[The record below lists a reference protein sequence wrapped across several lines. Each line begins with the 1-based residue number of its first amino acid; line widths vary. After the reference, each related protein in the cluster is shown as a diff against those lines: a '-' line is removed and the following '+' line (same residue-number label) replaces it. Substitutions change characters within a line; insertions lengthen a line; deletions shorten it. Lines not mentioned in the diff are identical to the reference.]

1 MRALKFVLVLLLTIG
16 LTYILSNRISIG
28 DSKTPPLGKFLN
40 PNVGFW
46 KNAEGKQPHFDK
58 EVTLSKLKKGAKVL
72 YDDRMVPHIFAE
84 SLEDAYF
91 LQGFVTAQH
100 RLWQMDFQVMA
111 AAGRISE
118 IIGPKALNFD
128 KKQRRMGMVFAA
140 ENELAFW
147 KKSEGY
153 NYAEA
158 YTAGVNAYID
168 QLEDKDLPIEYKTIN
183 YRPEA
188 WTTLKCALFL
198 KNMAKVLASHDADLE
213 SHNALKELDR
223 DLFDFLFPA
232 DYSTESPIV
241 PANTKWN
248 FDKKSLPKP
257 QIDANQSL
265 SYRPFEEPFEGIGS
279 NNWAVAG
286 SKTLSGNPILAG
298 DPHLNLT
305 LPSIWYEMQI
315 TTPDCNVYG
324 VTLPGIYGVIIGFN
338 ENIAWS
344 QTNVGRDVLDWY
356 SIEWKDDARMEYKYG
371 DEYKDVDI
379 KIETFKVRDSI
390 TVYDTVR
397 YTLHGPVAYEDGAYK
412 DMAMRWLAHLKPEGN
427 SLLVFP
433 KLNKAKNY
441 EEYKAALMDYDCPAQ
456 NFVFACKD
464 GDIAI
469 WAQGNYPLKS
479 PEQGRFVLDGS
490 NPDNDWHGFIP
501 KEHNPHVYNPA
512 SGFVASANQKT
523 TDASYPYYYKGKFSD
538 YRGRFLDRKLGEMD
552 SITVQDM
559 MDLQQNN
566 YSLFAEEGL
575 PVLLANIS
583 EEKLDSDELK
593 TLERLKKWNYTFDKE
608 STIASLY
615 VEWFDEL
622 YFMIWDEFRAVKE
635 IKPVLFP
642 EKRRTI
648 QIMEEEPNFQ
658 YFDIA
663 ETKDTVETL
672 KDLVTAAFKTAAIVY
687 EGMQDG
693 TGNYKRWADYKD
705 SKINHLAKIKPF
717 GVPVQVGGQRNAL
730 NANAVRGDNS
740 TGPSWRMVVELGK
753 EIKAYAVYPGGQSGN
768 PGSPYYDSMVEDW
781 ATAEYYPLLFMK
793 KPKENHPKV
802 IFTQRFSK
810 N

>member
-1 MRALKFVLVLLLTIG
+1 M
-16 LTYILSNRISIG
+16 
-28 DSKTPPLGKFLN
+28 GKFLN

-46 KNAEGKQPHFDK
+46 KNAEGKQPNFKK
-58 EVTLSKLKKGAKVL
+58 EIAFSQLKKGGKVL
-72 YDDRMVPHIFAE
+72 YDNRMVPHIFADN
-84 SLEDAYF
+84 LEDAYF
-91 LQGFVTAQH
+91 LQGYVTAQH

-118 IIGPKALNFD
+118 IIGPKALEFD

-140 ENELAFW
+140 ENELAAW
-147 KKSEGY
+147 KNSEGY
-153 NYAEA
+153 EYVEA
-158 YTAGVNAYID
+158 YTAGINAYIH
-168 QLEDKDLPIEYKTIN
+168 QLEEKDLPLEYKTID
-183 YRPEA
+183 YRPED
-188 WTTLKCALFL
+188 WTPLKSALFL
-198 KNMAKVLASHDADLE
+198 KNMAKVLAAHDEDLE
-213 SHNALKELDR
+213 SQNTLKALDR

-241 PANTKWN
+241 PAKTKFT
-248 FDKKSLPKP
+248 FDKKPLPKP
-257 QIDANQSL
+257 QNDANQSV
-265 SYRPFEEPFEGIGS
+265 SYLPFERPFEGIGS

-371 DEYKDVDI
+371 DEYKDVDL

-397 YTLHGPVAYEDGAYK
+397 YTIHGPVAYENGAYK
-412 DMAMRWLAHLKPEGN
+412 DMALRWLAHLKPEGN
-427 SLLVFP
+427 SMLVFP

-469 WAQGNYPLKS
+469 WAQGNYPLRAK
-479 PEQGRFVLDGS
+479 EQGRFVLDGS

-501 KEHNPHVYNPA
+501 KEHNPHVYNPKR
-512 SGFVASANQKT
+512 GFVASANQKT
-523 TDASYPYYYKGKFSD
+523 TDASYPYYYKGRFSQ
-538 YRGRFLDRKLGEMD
+538 YRGRFLDRELTKMD
-552 SITVQDM
+552 SITTQDM

-575 PVLLANIS
+575 PVLLANLS
-583 EEKLDSDELK
+583 EEKLDNEELK
-593 TLERLKKWNYTFDKE
+593 ALEQLKKWNYTFGKE
-608 STIASLY
+608 NTIAPLY
-615 VEWFDEL
+615 VEWFNEL
-622 YFMIWDEFRAVKE
+622 YFMIWDEFRAMKE
-635 IKPVLFP
+635 TQPILSPQ
-642 EKRRTI
+642 KRRTI
-648 QIMEEEPNFQ
+648 QIMAEQSDFE

-663 ETKDTVETL
+663 ATKDTIETL
-672 KDLVTAAFKTAAIVY
+672 TDLVTSAFRTATIVY

-693 TGNYKRWADYKD
+693 TGNYKKWSHYKD
-705 SKINHLAKIKPF
+705 SKISHLARINPF
-717 GVPVQVGGQRNAL
+717 SVPVETGGQRDAL
-730 NANAVRGDNS
+730 NANAVRGNNS

-753 EIKAYAVYPGGQSGN
+753 EVKAYAVYPGGQSGN
-768 PGSPYYDSMVEDW
+768 PGSAYYDNMVKDW
-781 ATAEYYPLLFMK
+781 ASAEYYKLLFMK
-793 KPKENHPKV
+793 KPKENHPKI
-802 IFTQRFSK
+802 IFSQSFSK